1 MLSPQRF
8 LPSAMTESL
17 CQSDH
22 RGSLMGEVCATVY
35 LFDTNKTRAE
45 RVQRALDGLAPVEY
59 YSQLQD
65 LQQACAGGEQGVVL
79 LPFDA
84 ELKALDRNKIL
95 EFLRTFGTIRPVL
108 VFADT
113 THLPIALYCQPLAAG
128 ARQLLNDRSSS
139 FDDDLRDT
147 VSRLISDQR
156 DQAAE
161 EENLTSLFSAQGLI
175 AGSVRMRELFRRVLK
190 ASFFSDLP
198 VLILGETGT
207 GKQRLAEAIHN
218 LDEHRRSKPFVAI
231 NCAALSKNLAE
242 SELFGHCKGAFSGS
256 SGERMGHFRA
266 ANGGTL
272 MLDEVGELDLDL
284 QPKLLRVLQERKLL
298 PVGED
303 YEHPIDVRIIAAT
316 NRSLETMIAEGKFRE
331 DLYQR
336 LNVFRLQVP
345 PLRERPEDIVLQA
358 DHFLKTGQREGLPT
372 VAEFEPMVLKT
383 LMALPWEGNTRQLEH
398 FVREVLA
405 DKTLELV
412 RRQAKGPTT
421 GAREDKV
428 HRIEMKDLPAWVL
441 EKFAQTESTPTTTE
455 SDGGVCHFENMIDEA
470 CEQGWPLNA
479 AVEIYERRLVEK
491 VLQRTNGNRTQAAKL
506 LGVTLRS
513 VFNKIK
519 KFQLE

>member
-1 MLSPQRF
+1 MLSPQRSLHAA
-8 LPSAMTESL
+8 LPESL
-17 CQSDH
+17 CRTDH
-22 RGSLMGEVCATVY
+22 RGCLMGDDRATIY
-35 LFDTNKTRAE
+35 LYDTNRIRSE
-45 RVQRALDGLAPVEY
+45 RVQQSLHGLAPVEH

-84 ELKALDRNKIL
+84 DQKALDRNKIL
-95 EFLRTFGTIRPVL
+95 EFLRAFGKTRPIL

-128 ARQLLNDRSSS
+128 ARQLLNDQSDS
-139 FDDDLRDT
+139 FLDDLRDT
-147 VSRLISDQR
+147 VARLLDDLR

-161 EENLTSLFSAQGLI
+161 EENLAGMFAARGLV
-175 AGSVRMRELFRRVLK
+175 AGSVRMRDLFRRVLK

-198 VLILGETGT
+198 VLLLGETGT
-207 GKQRLAEAIHN
+207 GKQRIAEAIHD
-218 LDEHRRSKPFVAI
+218 LDEHRRTKPFVAI

-272 MLDEVGELDLDL
+272 LLDEVGELDLEL

-303 YEHPIDVRIIAAT
+303 YEHPLDVRIIAAT

-336 LNVFRLQVP
+336 LNVFRLQIP
-345 PLRERPEDIVLQA
+345 PLRERPEDIALQA
-358 DHFLKTGQREGLPT
+358 DHFLKTSQREGLPT
-372 VAEFEPMVLKT
+372 VTEFDPMVLKA
-383 LMALPWEGNTRQLEH
+383 LMALPWEGNTRQLEN
-398 FVREVLA
+398 FIREVMADKSLELARQRGKGLPTGVRE
-405 DKTLELV
+405 D
-412 RRQAKGPTT
+412 RI
-421 GAREDKV
+421 
-428 HRIEMKDLPAWVL
+428 HRLEMKDLPAWVI
-441 EKFAQTESTPTTTE
+441 EKFAQAPPSTTPADSSE
-455 SDGGVCHFENMIDEA
+455 GGSHFENLIDEA
-470 CEQGWPLNA
+470 CEQGWTLNA
-479 AVEIYERRLVEK
+479 AVEVYERRLVEK
-491 VLQRTNGNRTQAAKL
+491 VLERTNGNRTHAAKL